1 VTEAG
6 DSEDPG
12 PREKGRRTLGP
23 ARPWET
29 LGIAAIMLVACGLW
43 GSLMTLS
50 GVPYDGT
57 LFSTLAVMAPPACLV
72 AALVL
77 QGYV

>member
-1 VTEAG
+1 
-6 DSEDPG
+6 
-12 PREKGRRTLGP
+12 
-23 ARPWET
+23 
-29 LGIAAIMLVACGLW
+29 MLVACGLW